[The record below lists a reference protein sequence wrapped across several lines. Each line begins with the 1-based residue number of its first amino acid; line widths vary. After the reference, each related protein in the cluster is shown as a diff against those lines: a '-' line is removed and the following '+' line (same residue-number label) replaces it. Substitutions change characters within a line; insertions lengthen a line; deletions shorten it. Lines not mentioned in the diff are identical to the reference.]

1 MDRRCALARSAKKKS
16 AAKKRVGT
24 RRPRRRKANA
34 AQAAATTPVTA
45 AGETDAP
52 AAADTRRP
60 SSGSSAGYR
69 AKVRMYRQG
78 LGDCFLISLP
88 RNDDSNRPFYLMI
101 DCGVVLGTQDP
112 GTIMTKVMDH
122 IVKTTGGR
130 IDVLVATHEH
140 WDHLSGF
147 VQASKSFDG
156 LKVGE
161 VWLAWTEDPHDD
173 LANELRAD
181 KEKALGA
188 LRMGLSH
195 LQIATDA
202 QAASDTSAVDEL
214 TSVLEFF
221 GMAKGATTSG
231 ALKNVRDKVD
241 DKPRYLNPEDKK
253 SFVPPGIDARFYV
266 LGPPHDKK
274 WLRKIN
280 PSKDKETYGLALAN
294 LGLFMDG
301 AGSAMAQMDE
311 GRPFDQQY
319 EIPFTYAQSAPEL
332 KFFREHYFQPEG
344 AAPDNWRR
352 IDGDWLAGASEMAL
366 QLDSL
371 TNNTS
376 LVLAIELEPNGD
388 VLLFAADAQVGN
400 WMSWQ
405 ELSWTVNDKTV
416 HATDLLDRAIFYK
429 VGHHGSHNATLK
441 EKGLQ
446 LMKNLRV
453 AMIPVNHEMAVKKRW
468 GKMPLDELVDALKQ
482 QARGVVLRVDDVQMP
497 GSNETVTEDDG
508 PDKLFYEVTF

>member
-1 MDRRCALARSAKKKS
+1 
-16 AAKKRVGT
+16 
-24 RRPRRRKANA
+24 
-34 AQAAATTPVTA
+34 
-45 AGETDAP
+45 
-52 AAADTRRP
+52 
-60 SSGSSAGYR
+60 
-69 AKVRMYRQG
+69 
-78 LGDCFLISLP
+78 
-88 RNDDSNRPFYLMI
+88 MI

-112 GTIMTKVMDH
+112 TTIMTKVMDH

-147 VQASKSFDG
+147 VQAKPSFDG
-156 LKVGE
+156 LQVGE
-161 VWLAWTEDPHDD
+161 VWLAWTENPRDD

-181 KEKALGA
+181 KGRALAA

-195 LQIATDA
+195 LQLATDA
-202 QAASDTSAVDEL
+202 QAAGDTSAVDEL
-214 TSVLEFF
+214 SSVLEFF
-221 GMAKGATTSG
+221 GMAKGATTSD
-231 ALKNVRDKVD
+231 ALKNVRAKVGD
-241 DKPRYLNPEDKK
+241 NPRYLNPADKK

-266 LGPPHDKK
+266 LGPPHDKT

-280 PSKDKETYGLALAN
+280 PSAKDKETYGLALAN

-301 AGSAMAQMDE
+301 AGTAMAEKDE

-319 EIPFTYAQSAPEL
+319 EIPFTYAQTAPEL
-332 KFFREHYFQPEG
+332 KFFREHYFQPDG

-376 LVLAIELEPNGD
+376 LVLAIELEPDGD

-400 WMSWQ
+400 WLSWQ
-405 ELSWTVNDKTV
+405 DLSWTDNGKTV

-446 LMKNLRV
+446 LMKHLRV

-468 GKMPLDELVDALKQ
+468 GKMPLDELVDALNQ
-482 QARGVVLRVDDVQMP
+482 QAKGVVLRIDDAKMP
-497 GSNETVTEDDG
+497 ASRESVIEDEGD
-508 PDKLFYEVTF
+508 DRLFYEVTF